1 MSEILKSEP
10 VRKQNRECKRW
21 NLPRGFLPRTRC
33 SRRRRPRRRHR
44 KRRRRPPFPYS
55 QNFRSPSHSQCYPPS
70 PSLVGFLVFALIL
83 FGFNRCVSL
92 ILFTLISLSKT
103 MKYKFLDLVV
113 IADYDF
119 VETTYW
125 NQDQGRN
132 KSWLSRFCIISGLWV
147 LFFFNKTFLLYPFIE
162 TPIEAQTSQYL
173 WRHLRNPI
181 RKNICGRFI
190 SENTLRGWVLWR
202 IYGSAESWEKMDV
215 FLKVAIQLPIFSP
228 LVDHNPTRERSSTE
242 LRFSRWNNANAEKF
256 NQRRRTIHEI
266 EDEICRTRRYTVAD
280 NIINTA
286 TAAAISSTSE
296 TFKSLG
302 TPSAP
307 SQPSIPGKK
316 SKYSKPPPK
325 PKPLLDW
332 HPVVSRVERLEFLPG
347 PENVKIGEDGVSYV
361 VDGAPF
367 DFRFSYTETPKAN
380 PVKLREPPYAPFG
393 PPTLPRPWTGRN
405 PVPPSKTTV
414 TDFHL
419 LSPPLSDEEGA
430 ELVRL
435 AVPIWESREQ
445 VLGEPLTENEIN
457 RLVKRAGKS
466 SRQLHIGIFY
476 LFITAGFL
484 FLIL

>member
-1 MSEILKSEP
+1 
-10 VRKQNRECKRW
+10 
-21 NLPRGFLPRTRC
+21 
-33 SRRRRPRRRHR
+33 
-44 KRRRRPPFPYS
+44 
-55 QNFRSPSHSQCYPPS
+55 
-70 PSLVGFLVFALIL
+70 
-83 FGFNRCVSL
+83 
-92 ILFTLISLSKT
+92 
-103 MKYKFLDLVV
+103 
-113 IADYDF
+113 
-119 VETTYW
+119 
-125 NQDQGRN
+125 
-132 KSWLSRFCIISGLWV
+132 
-147 LFFFNKTFLLYPFIE
+147 
-162 TPIEAQTSQYL
+162 
-173 WRHLRNPI
+173 
-181 RKNICGRFI
+181 
-190 SENTLRGWVLWR
+190 
-202 IYGSAESWEKMDV
+202 MDV
-215 FLKVAIQLPIFSP
+215 FLKVAIQIPIFSP
-228 LVDHNPTRERSSTE
+228 PVDHNPTRERSSTE

-266 EDEICRTRRYTVAD
+266 EEEICRTRRYTVAD

-286 TAAAISSTSE
+286 TTAAVSSTSE

-332 HPVVSRVERLEFLPG
+332 HPVVSRVERLEFRPG
-347 PENVKIGEDGVSYV
+347 PDNVKIGEGGVSYV

-380 PVKLREPPYAPFG
+380 PVKLREPYAPFG

-430 ELVRL
+430 EPVRL
-435 AVPIWESREQ
+435 VVPIWESREQ

-457 RLVKRAGKS
+457 RMVKRAGKS
-466 SRQLHIGIFY
+466 SRQLHIGIFFY
-476 LFITAGFL
+476 LLLLVFVFNFI
-484 FLIL
+484 I